1 MDSHPGKPDTKAQK
15 TPKSDRD
22 AGDKAAA
29 LEKKKPTKNDKQLR
43 DVDEEVSYRD
53 ECCADCNKEVLDS
66 HSAVTCDGCGLWHHT
81 ACEQVSDEVY
91 AFLCAHRDPS
101 LHWMCKKCTVSFQ
114 QLFSSVRRI
123 DDAQRRLEQK
133 FDAMISKLEAANK
146 APDDRQEEA
155 QKRFEDRFDVMIN
168 KLEAAN
174 KAPDGRQEE
183 AQKRFEDRLTQQ
195 LTHIEVK
202 LDSKVPSREEKE
214 EEDDKDR
221 RKCNV
226 IIYGLKEPTATET
239 EDRRQEDCVL
249 AEELLHKLSCDDVS
263 VSHIAR
269 LGAPPTG
276 SDSKIRP
283 VKLELASAD
292 ARNKVLR
299 NSKNLRRE
307 THPSWKSVFLHP
319 DLTPREREARKH
331 LVQEL
336 KDRKAAGEVNL
347 IIVNNKIVARRTHT
361 Y

>member
-1 MDSHPGKPDTKAQK
+1 VTKVKVPSKAASTTMDSHPGKPDTKAQK

-22 AGDKAAA
+22 TGDKAAA
-29 LEKKKPTKNDKQLR
+29 LDKKKPTKNEKQLR
-43 DVDEEVSYRD
+43 DVDEEASYRA

-66 HSAVTCDGCGLWHHT
+66 HSAVNCDGCGLWHHT

-114 QLFSSVRRI
+114 QLLSSVRRI

-133 FDAMISKLEAANK
+133 FD
-146 APDDRQEEA
+146 
-155 QKRFEDRFDVMIN
+155 VMIN

-174 KAPDGRQEE
+174 KAPDDRQEE

-202 LDSKVPSREEKE
+202 LDSKVPSHEEKE
-214 EEDDKDR
+214 EEDDRER

-239 EDRRQEDCVL
+239 EDRRQEDFDL
-249 AEELLHKLSCDDVS
+249 AEELLHKLSCDHVS

-307 THPSWKSVFLHP
+307 THPTWRSVFLHP
-319 DLTPREREARKH
+319 DLTPREREARKQ

-347 IIVNNKIVARRTHT
+347 VIVNNKIVARRMHT

>member
-1 MDSHPGKPDTKAQK
+1 MDSQPGKPDTKAQK

-43 DVDEEVSYRD
+43 DVDEEVSYRA

-66 HSAVTCDGCGLWHHT
+66 HSGLTCDGCGLWHHT

-101 LHWMCKKCTVSFQ
+101 LHWMCKKCTRSFQ
-114 QLFSSVRRI
+114 QLFSSVMRI
-123 DDAQRRLEQK
+123 DEAQKRLEHK
-133 FDAMISKLEAANK
+133 FDTMINKLEAANK
-146 APDDRQEEA
+146 EPDTRQEEA
-155 QKRFEDRFDVMIN
+155 QKRFED
-168 KLEAAN
+168 K
-174 KAPDGRQEE
+174 
-183 AQKRFEDRLTQQ
+183 LTQQ
-195 LTHIEVK
+195 LSHIEVK
-202 LDSKVPSREEKE
+202 LDGKVLSREEKE
-214 EEDDKDR
+214 EEDDKER
-221 RKCNV
+221 RKCN
-226 IIYGLKEPTATET
+226 IIIHGLKEPTATET
-239 EDRRQEDCVL
+239 DDRRQEDCAV

-263 VSHIAR
+263 VSHIVR

-276 SDSKIRP
+276 SDPKARP
-283 VKLELASAD
+283 VRLELASVD

-307 THPSWKSVFLHP
+307 IHPPWSGVFLHP
-319 DLTPREREARKH
+319 DLTPREREARKQ

-347 IIVNNKIVARRTHT
+347 IIVNNKIVTRRTYT